1 MAKAS
6 ILIVE
11 DDSAVAMEI
20 RDSLRDLGYGVSGL
34 VSCAEEAIEKA
45 AESRPDLVLIDIRL
59 KGDSDGPEAAERIR
73 ARIESPI
80 VYLASGVDQDTLR
93 RAQTTEPLGY
103 VLRSFHE
110 GELQAAIE
118 IALHRHKIE
127 TDLRE
132 RERWLASVLRSV
144 GDGVIATDRRG
155 TIGFMN
161 AVAEKL
167 TDCKEED
174 ALGKA
179 VTKVLAIVD
188 EQTGSLAECSVARV
202 LREGVAVGADA
213 SSALIAR
220 HGRRT
225 PVDATAAPIRD
236 DQGEIIGVVLAF
248 RDMTERKRTEDET
261 RRRAARQEALNAVI
275 AAAAGAQEVT
285 DLLKAGL
292 DHTLQG
298 LGLTTGGIWV
308 SGQHAVH
315 GLPARFAEAL
325 ARTCREAGLA
335 VLSPTSVNDWQ
346 EMAESDPLSALTP
359 LMESFHIRASVIVPI
374 LDKTRCIGGLVVVSE
389 QRRPWSPEEIALVET
404 VGHQLGGAAERLTL
418 LDRTRQQAQQVQGIM
433 DTVPEG
439 VLLLGADSRILLAN
453 AAARE
458 YLSVLTDAR
467 VGDALTSLGRRPIE
481 ELLEPPA
488 AGSWHEIEGLANV
501 RRVFEAT
508 ARPMETGPRSG
519 SWVLVLRDVTTQRE
533 IEHRVRQQDR
543 MAVVGQLAAGTAHDF
558 NNLLTVIMGYSE
570 LLLSSLD
577 LDDALRDDIIEIE
590 KAGRRAASLTRQL
603 LAFSRR
609 QILQREV
616 LELNALVA
624 NIEKMLRRV
633 VGEDIELIAVEEP
646 RLKRIT
652 ADPGQ
657 IEQVIVNL
665 VVNARDAMP
674 HGGKLV
680 VRTRNVTLTQDQ
692 CDGASEARPGEF
704 VCLSVMDTGEG
715 MDEET
720 VEHIFEPFFTTKDSG
735 TGLGLAV
742 AYGIVHQHEG
752 WITVDTKLGEGSTFE
767 VWLPACST
775 QAEDES
781 EEKVALQMLRG
792 GDERI
797 LLVEDEAG
805 VRAFVAKVL
814 RDKGY
819 VVFEAADAKGALD
832 IFERE
837 NGEINLVFS
846 DVVLPDGTGLQLAD
860 QLRSR
865 KGEVPVLLGS
875 GYTDEK
881 SQWAVTQE
889 RGLGFVRKPYAPAE
903 LLLAVR
909 QAMEPH

>member
-11 DDSAVAMEI
+11 DDSAVAMKI
-20 RDSLRDLGYGVSGL
+20 RDRLRYLGYGISGL
-34 VSCAEEAIEKA
+34 VSCAEEAIEKV

-59 KGDSDGPEAAERIR
+59 KGDSDGVEAAERIR
-73 ARIESPI
+73 ASIESPI
-80 VYLASGVDQDTLR
+80 VYLTSGVDQDTLR
-93 RAQTTEPLGY
+93 RAQMTEPFGY
-103 VLRSFHE
+103 VMRPFEEGALR
-110 GELQAAIE
+110 AAIE
-118 IALHRHKIE
+118 VALHRHKIE
-127 TDLRE
+127 SKLKE

-155 TIGFMN
+155 MIAFMN
-161 AVAEKL
+161 PVAENL
-167 TDCKEED
+167 TACKEED
-174 ALGKA
+174 ALGKG
-179 VTKVLAIVD
+179 VTKALAIVD
-188 EQTGSLAECSVARV
+188 EQRGSLAESPVARV
-202 LREGVAVGADA
+202 LREGVAVGPDA
-213 SSALIAR
+213 SSALVAR

-236 DQGEIIGVVLAF
+236 DQGEMIGVVLAF
-248 RDMTERKRTEDET
+248 RDITERKRTEDEI
-261 RRRAARQEALNAVI
+261 RRRAAQQEALSAVI

-292 DHTLQG
+292 DHTLQA
-298 LGLTTGGIWV
+298 LGLRTGGIWV

-325 ARTCREAGLA
+325 AQTCRAAGLA
-335 VLSPTSVNDWQ
+335 VPSPTPVDDWQ
-346 EMAESDPLSALTP
+346 EMAESEPLSALAP
-359 LMESFHIRASVIVPI
+359 LMESFRIRASIIVPI
-374 LDKTRCIGGLVVVSE
+374 LDKTRCIGRFIVVSE
-389 QRRPWSPEEIALVET
+389 QRRPWAPEEIAFVET
-404 VGHQLGGAAERLTL
+404 MGHQLGGAAERLSL
-418 LDRTRQQAQQVQGIM
+418 LARTREQAQQVQGIM

-439 VLLLGADSRILLAN
+439 MLLLGANSRILLAN
-453 AAARE
+453 AAAQE

-467 VGDALTSLGRRPIE
+467 VGDALTSLGRRPIQ

-488 AGSWHEIEGLANV
+488 AGSWHEIEGLGNG

-570 LLLSSLD
+570 IVLSSSD
-577 LDDALRDDIIEIE
+577 LDDVLRDDIIEIE
-590 KAGRRAASLTRQL
+590 KAGRRAAALIRQL

-609 QILQREV
+609 QILEPQV

-624 NIEKMLRRV
+624 NMERMLRRL

-646 RLKRIT
+646 RLKRIRV
-652 ADPGQ
+652 DPGQ

-680 VRTRNVTLTQDQ
+680 VRTRNVALTQEQ

-720 VEHIFEPFFTTKDSG
+720 LEHIFEPFFTTKDTG

-742 AYGIVHQHEG
+742 VYGIVHQHEG
-752 WITVDTKLGEGSTFE
+752 WITVDTKPGEGSTFE
-767 VWLPACST
+767 VWLPACPT
-775 QAEDES
+775 PAEDEAG
-781 EEKVALQMLRG
+781 EMVPLQMLRG

-814 RDKGY
+814 RGKGY
-819 VVFEAADAKGALD
+819 VVFEAADAQEALD

-837 NGEINLVFS
+837 SGEINLVFS

-860 QLRSR
+860 ELRSC
-865 KGEVPVLLGS
+865 KGELPVLLGS

-881 SQWAVTQE
+881 ARWPVIQE
-889 RGLGFVRKPYAPAE
+889 KGLGFVRKPYAPAE

-909 QAMEPH
+909 QAIEPS